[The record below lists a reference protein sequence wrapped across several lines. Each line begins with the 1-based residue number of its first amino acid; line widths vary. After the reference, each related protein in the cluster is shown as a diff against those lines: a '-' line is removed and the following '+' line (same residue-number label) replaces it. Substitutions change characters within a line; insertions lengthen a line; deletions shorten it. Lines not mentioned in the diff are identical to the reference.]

1 MRTIYYQLL
10 LDCSYSMEPAWE
22 LISSQVRTHFQ
33 RLQEQLSATDA
44 SDSLF
49 LSRLIAIPS
58 PGDFDSFSSTVEPA
72 IKQLNTLIPQG
83 GSFLSDTLWALLRQ
97 LAPGFTPNVSQTN
110 TYLIVVITDGW
121 ENNATIQPW
130 QVKEWLVSLQK
141 QVDLEIWV
149 VGPEH
154 PVLYESRLLPVKG
167 LENGTL
173 KAEDLNCCFKFIE
186 SHLHQ
191 FLKE

>member
-1 MRTIYYQLL
+1 MKTIYYQLL

-22 LISSQVRTHFQ
+22 LISSQARTHLQ
-33 RLQEQLSATDA
+33 RLQEQLSTTNA

-72 IKQLNTLIPQG
+72 IKQLNTLDPQG
-83 GSFLSDTLWALLRQ
+83 GASLSDTLWELLRQ
-97 LAPGFTPNVSQTN
+97 IKTTFDTNASQMS
-110 TYLIVVITDGW
+110 TYLLIMITDGW

-130 QVKEWLVSLQK
+130 QVKECLVSLQK